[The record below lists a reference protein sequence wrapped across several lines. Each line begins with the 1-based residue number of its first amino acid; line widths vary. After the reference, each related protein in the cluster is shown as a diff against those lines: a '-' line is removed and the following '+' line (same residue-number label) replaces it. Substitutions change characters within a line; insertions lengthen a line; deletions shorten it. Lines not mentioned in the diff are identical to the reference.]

1 MSTLSLQLVLTWI
14 GVGACV
20 GAAVG
25 MVVSTVVILV
35 VRVVVGAGVDVGP
48 PSSTQHSAGQLD
60 RTASPIEP
68 GFLQRPCFLK
78 SRVQKESS
86 TNELHEKVQ
95 ELHKTG
101 QAA

>member
-48 PSSTQHSAGQLD
+48 PMAFTLKGA
-60 RTASPIEP
+60 TAATWKQ
-68 GFLQRPCFLK
+68 FMR
-78 SRVQKESS
+78 RR
-86 TNELHEKVQ
+86 H
-95 ELHKTG
+95 
-101 QAA
+101 